1 MYTYIYIYYITL
13 HMTDTYFTFNLGSG
27 RDESRQD
34 ALVIFEK
41 FPTKQ
46 QFRDA
51 FAVNSPDFFFIAVI
65 DYAVLSIGV
74 SSYYTHAVLNFCYVC
89 RHTTQV

>member
-1 MYTYIYIYYITL
+1 
-13 HMTDTYFTFNLGSG
+13 MTDTYFTFNLGSG
-27 RDESRQD
+27 RDEGRPD

-51 FAVNSPDFFFIAVI
+51 FAVNSPDFLKGPKSEHMFK
-65 DYAVLSIGV
+65 
-74 SSYYTHAVLNFCYVC
+74 
-89 RHTTQV
+89 